1 LPEKGTQP
9 WAPYE
14 ASKGTSTGDEG
25 LTYVISGARPV
36 WPPNVS
42 IMSLSL
48 NLVRALRNR
57 WGFTVVVLLLGFG
70 LEAREAKSQSGR
82 RTAAP
87 STPPVV
93 KNESSSTEPE
103 KPLGALPD
111 KVRLL
116 VAKQPTSKH
125 LGTED
130 QIFASFVKQLNRYE
144 NIEAIS
150 VGDLKEARA
159 VERAKAETEA
169 FVILMKFDI
178 DSFQNGTIIT
188 NSQDMDIEYSVIA
201 PRTGK
206 KQTKGKVYFQSI
218 GGGRMRKDGWPNGTP
233 IRITPEG
240 TGIEAADGLYFW
252 LKLAAAKK
260 ATAQ

>member
-1 LPEKGTQP
+1 MRP
-9 WAPYE
+9 
-14 ASKGTSTGDEG
+14 
-25 LTYVISGARPV
+25 SGERPV
-36 WPPNVS
+36 WTPNVS
-42 IMSLSL
+42 LMSLFPDL
-48 NLVRALRNR
+48 PRKFRKQ
-57 WGFTVVVLLLGFG
+57 WGFTVVLLLFGLG
-70 LEAREAKSQSGR
+70 LEAVEVEAQSGR
-82 RTAAP
+82 RPASPATSTAPAV
-87 STPPVV
+87 T
-93 KNESSSTEPE
+93 NENPRPEKE
-103 KPLGALPD
+103 KPLGALPA

-144 NIEAIS
+144 NIDAIS
-150 VGDLKEARA
+150 VGDLKESQAI
-159 VERAKAETEA
+159 ERAKAETEA

-188 NSQDMDIEYSVIA
+188 NSQDMDIEYFVIA
-201 PRTGK
+201 PHTGK

-218 GGGRMRKDGWPNGTP
+218 GGGRMRRDGWPNGTP

-252 LKLAAAKK
+252 LKLAAARSKQR
-260 ATAQ
+260 A

>member
-1 LPEKGTQP
+1 
-9 WAPYE
+9 
-14 ASKGTSTGDEG
+14 
-25 LTYVISGARPV
+25 
-36 WPPNVS
+36 
-42 IMSLSL
+42 MSLFPQL
-48 NLVRALRNR
+48 GRTIRTQRV
-57 WGFTVVVLLLGFG
+57 FTLVLLLFG
-70 LEAREAKSQSGR
+70 LALEAGEAEAQSGR
-82 RTAAP
+82 RTPPP
-87 STPPVV
+87 SPVTTAPPVV
-93 KNESSSTEPE
+93 STDDTSPETE
-103 KPLGALPD
+103 KPLGALPA

-116 VAKQPTSKH
+116 VAKQPTSKR
-125 LGTED
+125 LGTEE

-144 NIEAIS
+144 NIEATS

-188 NSQDMDIEYSVIA
+188 NSQDMDIEYFVLA

-218 GGGRMRKDGWPNGTP
+218 GGGRMRRDGWPNGTP

-252 LKLAAAKK
+252 LKLAATREKK
-260 ATAQ
+260 

>member
-1 LPEKGTQP
+1 
-9 WAPYE
+9 
-14 ASKGTSTGDEG
+14 
-25 LTYVISGARPV
+25 
-36 WPPNVS
+36 
-42 IMSLSL
+42 MSLSL
-48 NLVRALRNR
+48 NLVRTLRKR
-57 WGFTVVVLLLGFG
+57 WGLTVVLLLLGLG
-70 LEAREAKSQSGR
+70 LETGEAEAQSGR
-82 RTAAP
+82 RAAAP
-87 STPPVV
+87 SSPVTSTPPVV
-93 KNESSSTEPE
+93 TDENISAEAA
-103 KPLGALPD
+103 KPLGALPN

-116 VAKQPTSKH
+116 VAKQPTSKR

-130 QIFASFVKQLNRYE
+130 QIFASFVKQLNRYD

-150 VGDLKEARA
+150 VGDLKEGQA

-188 NSQDMDIEYSVIA
+188 NSQDMDIEYFVIA
-201 PRTGK
+201 PQTGK

-218 GGGRMRKDGWPNGTP
+218 GGGRMRRDGWPNGTP

-252 LKLAAAKK
+252 LKLAAAKSN
-260 ATAQ
+260 QRR

>member
-1 LPEKGTQP
+1 
-9 WAPYE
+9 
-14 ASKGTSTGDEG
+14 
-25 LTYVISGARPV
+25 
-36 WPPNVS
+36 
-42 IMSLSL
+42 MSLFPDSA
-48 NLVRALRNR
+48 RKPRKQ
-57 WGFTVVVLLLGFG
+57 WGFSVVLLLLG
-70 LEAREAKSQSGR
+70 LATETRETAAQSGR
-82 RTAAP
+82 RAAP
-87 STPPVV
+87 PPPPISTAPPTVTAGDTSPAG
-93 KNESSSTEPE
+93 KT
-103 KPLGALPD
+103 LGTLPA

-144 NIEAIS
+144 NIEANSI
-150 VGDLKEARA
+150 GDLKEGQAI
-159 VERAKAETEA
+159 ERAKTETED

-188 NSQDMDIEYSVIA
+188 NSQDMEIEYFVIA
-201 PRTGK
+201 PGTGK

-218 GGGRMRKDGWPNGTP
+218 GGGRMRRDGWPNGTP

-252 LKLAAAKK
+252 LKLAAAKTK
-260 ATAQ
+260 Q